1 MASRTFCTQALTNTG
16 HLFIWTFQRIN
27 CPLVRTVVACWTWK
41 ACGLMVLIVES
52 SRFTFKF
59 KPKSFWAKGTAIA
72 TEGLDG
78 ASVTIVP
85 RRTDERLGHD
95 LMWTIETRFT
105 RNAFIRWIVA
115 PSISPCPTLNYQLD
129 LIQIERLG
137 CWGPQHRKTLVGTG
151 WYSGTYRLR
160 STINAIIAAGAN
172 ELSSWIVKKWEN
184 HKNRNH
190 FWKTIPFNLISS
202 THSFI

>member
-105 RNAFIRWIVA
+105 WNAFIRWIVA
-115 PSISPCPTLNYQLD
+115 PSICSCPTLNDEFD
-129 LIQIERLG
+129 LIQIECPSPGRPPG
-137 CWGPQHRKTLVGTG
+137 N
-151 WYSGTYRLR
+151 SGTYRLR
-160 STINAIIAAGAN
+160 STINAIIATGAN